1 MILNPFVA
9 STRPTDDEL
18 ASRFTNAVA
27 DAASRATVTKR
38 PWYVVETSGELV
50 VSDTYARA
58 WAKCWIV
65 GSDSNA
71 VRFEPDITFRVWYR
85 DGSGILVEARS
96 EYEARLVAIVH
107 ATSEGAGRTVKLVEE
122 L

>member
-1 MILNPFVA
+1 M
-9 STRPTDDEL
+9 
-18 ASRFTNAVA
+18 A
-27 DAASRATVTKR
+27 DAASRASVTKR
-38 PWYVVETSGELV
+38 PWYVMETGDELV
-50 VSDTYARA
+50 VRDNYDRT
-58 WAKCWIV
+58 WTKCWIV

-96 EYEARLVAIVH
+96 EREARLVANVH